1 MKFVVL
7 EQKYLEHLEAGRV
20 LDALHVLRNE
30 LTPLQYD
37 TPRVHRLSALMMCAD
52 PEELHARAH
61 WPGSGAHS
69 RANVLARVQVC
80 NEVYSAGIGVPRA
93 FRLKSICSVYIENV
107 EMYSTCFDFA
117 QI

>member
-1 MKFVVL
+1 MVL

-52 PEELHARAH
+52 ARAQYH
-61 WPGSGAHS
+61 YI
-69 RANVLARVQVC
+69 AR
-80 NEVYSAGIGVPRA
+80 SITAT
-93 FRLKSICSVYIENV
+93 KSN
-107 EMYSTCFDFA
+107 TLL
-117 QI
+117 